1 MNLEAKTVHPFFSKP
16 PNGQVPNPSQPKNNA
31 SANNVQDAPESTDT
45 DSKPSKGRKK
55 RAPTNDGVK
64 EKNFVS
70 HLKNQA
76 SLDRFTR
83 PPPAQAT
90 NGDIVDGISDSVE
103 ISLEV
108 DPNHDRRKRQKT
120 QSPEPLLDSSALA
133 QLEPTSLDW
142 HQQLQIQVDGPT
154 DLDLRPNTHVHT
166 DVNMTGVPEAIE
178 YDQKEHSN
186 TSTTP
191 STPSLPTHPEPVA
204 VPSEPPLDE
213 PKNVTPKKQI
223 KITKSGRLVS
233 SPPRLAV
240 DPISPPKKRRGRKPK
255 HAKVLPT
262 VTVIKYGTD
271 PASRSA
277 IGQKIE
283 EILSA
288 KRKSTKREA
297 SQKNAQPKPAA
308 SSKVTHPFFLGK
320 AQKDAPPVKV
330 VTELPAATPRKSAV
344 TPGKLRAETRRDE
357 SPEPTSFYHRG
368 LQTSKAGKQSGLN
381 EPLWPTSEN
390 VHVRNME
397 PTNLPTRLDNSNCV
411 QLALRPRKMKNAVVS
426 LPGHEYM
433 IARLALD
440 LSKDQT
446 RKNQD
451 RTTEF
456 APPQDVR
463 LPTRLLTTG
472 PNIKRRVHE
481 QLLARSPSLAIT
493 GQQQSFH
500 RAVVDLLRQIEYNL
514 TPFDEGKCEVQSWT
528 QKYSPKSSAHVLQTG
543 TDAVVLKDWLQSLTV
558 MTVSGASKTA
568 ATVDVKQPPRKK
580 RKKAFD
586 DFIVPDDEEEEEEDM
601 VMLPHVEGRSY
612 MELGSFR
619 RPQWTRDKNVILISG
634 PHGCGKSATVH
645 AVAKEMGFEVFEIHA
660 GMRRSGKDIQDKVGD
675 MTGNHLVNHKRNAA
689 SIQEP
694 SQPVENAEEEHV
706 DALEK
711 DISSGRQGTMTSFF
725 QAKAKATVPKPKPQP
740 HEIKKVAPSP
750 AQATLPLTTT
760 SRTSQKQSLILIEEA
775 DILFD
780 EDQQFWAQITKIA
793 SLSKRPIVITCNDER
808 QIPMHDLPLAAV
820 LRLQPPPV
828 ELATDYLLV
837 LAGREGHILAR
848 QAVKELYQSK
858 GCDLRASIMELDFWC
873 QMSVGDRKGGLEW
886 TYQRWPPGKD
896 VDKHGQT
903 LRVASE
909 GTYQSGMGWLSH
921 NIFEAS
927 TNTAFDKEEELLQ
940 EVWTD
945 WGISPSDWG
954 APMMSNQQM
963 LNTQNAEP
971 SHRLQALDSLDAYT
985 ESLSAADIFSRVD
998 LPSYSPSHTQPT
1010 DASQPPIPEKSRQN
1024 YTLAAP
1030 LLQIDHT
1037 TDFLHLSTALT
1048 LQTHLLIHRTY
1059 PALSQTRCTP
1069 SPSPSSPTSEPAYA
1083 KAILRHEQL
1092 KTSKQHLTRADFAA
1106 ALDCLAAPPDQLM
1119 PERTSFTLTPS
1130 SFDRNFSIITL
1141 DLAPYVRSIVA
1152 HEQSLEQIRA
1162 RMSDVLGPT
1171 TTTTTT
1177 TGGLGPARKPRTT
1190 RASRV
1195 ALEGGVR
1202 ESKRR
1207 ERWFEALGEFE
1218 GVMRTGGRTW
1228 AGMGWRGEEKDEV
1241 ASLVG
1246 SERDGEFEVDE
1257 DYVMGG

>member
-16 PNGQVPNPSQPKNNA
+16 PNGQIPDSSQPKNNA
-31 SANNVQDAPESTDT
+31 SANNVHD
-45 DSKPSKGRKK
+45 PSKGRK
-55 RAPTNDGVK
+55 
-64 EKNFVS
+64 EKTFVS

-83 PPPAQAT
+83 PPPTQT
-90 NGDIVDGISDSVE
+90 IIRDI
-103 ISLEV
+103 V

-120 QSPEPLLDSSALA
+120 KSPEPLLDSSALA
-133 QLEPTSLDW
+133 KLESPSLDW
-142 HQQLQIQVDGPT
+142 HQQLQAQVDGPA
-154 DLDLRPNTHVHT
+154 DLDSPPNTHVHT
-166 DVNMTGVPEAIE
+166 DVTMTGAPEVIE

-191 STPSLPTHPEPVA
+191 STPSLPAYPEPVA
-204 VPSEPPLDE
+204 VPSESLLEE
-213 PKNVTPKKQI
+213 PKDVTPKKQI

-233 SPPRLAV
+233 SPPKSTV
-240 DPISPPKKRRGRKPK
+240 DPTSPPKKRRGRKPK

-308 SSKVTHPFFLGK
+308 PSKVTHPFFLGK
-320 AQKDAPPVKV
+320 AQKDSPPVKV
-330 VTELPAATPRKSAV
+330 ITELPAVTPRKSAV

-357 SPEPTSFYHRG
+357 SPEPTSFYNRG
-368 LQTSKAGKQSGLN
+368 LHTSKAGKQSGLN
-381 EPLWPTSEN
+381 EPSWPTSEN

-397 PTNLPTRLDNSNCV
+397 PTNLPARLDNSNSV
-411 QLALRPRKMKNAVVS
+411 QLALRPRKMKNAVVT
-426 LPGHEYM
+426 LPEHEDM
-433 IARLALD
+433 IARLAHD
-440 LSKDQT
+440 LSKDQSRT
-446 RKNQD
+446 NKN

-472 PNIKRRVHE
+472 SNIKRRVHE
-481 QLLARSPSLAIT
+481 QLLARSPSLAT
-493 GQQQSFH
+493 AGQPQSFH
-500 RAVVDLLRQIEYNL
+500 TAVVDLLREIEYNL
-514 TPFDEGKCEVQSWT
+514 TPFDQGKCEVQSWA
-528 QKYSPKSSAHVLQTG
+528 QKYAPKSSAHVLQTG

-558 MTVSGASKTA
+558 MTVSGASKTT

-612 MELGSFR
+612 MEPSSFR

-694 SQPVENAEEEHV
+694 SQTVENTEEDHV

-725 QAKAKATVPKPKPQP
+725 QTKPKAIVPKIKAQPRPQ
-740 HEIKKVAPSP
+740 EVKKVAPSP
-750 AQATLPLTTT
+750 AQATLPLTQT
-760 SRTSQKQSLILIEEA
+760 SRKSQKQSLILIEEA

-780 EDQQFWAQITKIA
+780 EDQQFWTQITKIA
-793 SLSKRPIVITCNDER
+793 SLSKRPIIITCNDER

-820 LRLQPPPV
+820 LRLQSPPV
-828 ELATDYLLV
+828 ELAADYLLV
-837 LAGREGHILAR
+837 LAGREGHVLAR

-873 QMSVGDRKGGLEW
+873 QISVGDRKGGLEW

-896 VDKHGQT
+896 VDEHGQT

-921 NIFEAS
+921 NVFEAP

-945 WGISPSDWG
+945 WGMEASRTTARSLDGWGISPSDWG
-954 APMMSNQQM
+954 TPMTSNQQT
-963 LNTQNAEP
+963 LNVQNTEP
-971 SHRLQALDSLDAYT
+971 SHRMQALDSLDAYT
-985 ESLSAADIFSRVD
+985 ESLSAADIFCRVD
-998 LPSYSPSHTQPT
+998 LPSYSTSHTQPT

-1037 TDFLHLSTALT
+1037 TDFLHLSTSLT
-1048 LQTHLLIHRTY
+1048 IQTHLLIHRAY
-1059 PALSQTRCTP
+1059 PTISQTRTTP
-1069 SPSPSSPTSEPAYA
+1069 SPAPTSEPAYA

-1092 KTSKQHLTRADFAA
+1092 KASNTSHTHAQTLPPHSTASPRPLTNSSQNAPRLPSPLHLST
-1106 ALDCLAAPPDQLM
+1106 
-1119 PERTSFTLTPS
+1119 ETS
-1130 SFDRNFSIITL
+1130 
-1141 DLAPYVRSIVA
+1141 
-1152 HEQSLEQIRA
+1152 SLEQMRA
-1162 RMSDVLGPT
+1162 RMSDVLGPAT
-1171 TTTTTT
+1171 TS
-1177 TGGLGPARKPRTT
+1177 TGAAGLGPARKARTT

-1207 ERWFEALGEFE
+1207 DRWFEALGEFD
-1218 GVMRTGGRTW
+1218 GVMRTAGRAW
-1228 AGMGWRGEEKDEV
+1228 AGMGWRGEAKDDV
-1241 ASLVG
+1241 LSLVG

-1257 DYVMGG
+1257 DYVMSG